1 MTMNKHLEPA
11 AGALRLR
18 AEEKEVD
25 NCRRNPELLEPLSSE
40 TAGRLLHELRVHQI
54 ELEMQNEELRV
65 KQAELEVSQARY
77 FNFYNLAPVGYLTI
91 SEKGL
96 IEEAN
101 LTISTL
107 LGLPEKSLVG
117 RMVSSFIF
125 SEDQDGYYLFIK
137 KLFAS
142 TASGACELRLMK
154 PDGEKLWGRME
165 VALTQDLGGNLVV
178 RAVVSEISAMK
189 KAEEDLH
196 IIAERLELVME
207 ASGAG
212 IWDQDLT
219 TGAVFLDRQWKAII
233 GYKEDEI
240 KNKSSEWQNR
250 IYPQDAL
257 LLQQSISGAQKR
269 KESKY
274 EAEYRLLHKDGTY
287 RWIRTVGK
295 ITYDAKHQP
304 SRLTGINVDI
314 TDQKNLADLQHES
327 ENRLKDFAQAVPDIS
342 FVIDEDGRFIEV
354 FGADKALFPVV
365 KKNIRGRTVF
375 EVYPAAMANKL
386 MEDIKRSIEKKS
398 SF

>member
-165 VALTQDLGGNLVV
+165 VALAQDLGGNLVV
-178 RAVVSEISAMK
+178 REY
-189 KAEEDLH
+189 
-196 IIAERLELVME
+196 
-207 ASGAG
+207 G
-212 IWDQDLT
+212 I
-219 TGAVFLDRQWKAII
+219 
-233 GYKEDEI
+233 
-240 KNKSSEWQNR
+240 R
-250 IYPQDAL
+250 I
-257 LLQQSISGAQKR
+257 
-269 KESKY
+269 
-274 EAEYRLLHKDGTY
+274 
-287 RWIRTVGK
+287 
-295 ITYDAKHQP
+295 
-304 SRLTGINVDI
+304 
-314 TDQKNLADLQHES
+314 
-327 ENRLKDFAQAVPDIS
+327 
-342 FVIDEDGRFIEV
+342 
-354 FGADKALFPVV
+354 
-365 KKNIRGRTVF
+365 
-375 EVYPAAMANKL
+375 
-386 MEDIKRSIEKKS
+386 
-398 SF
+398 